1 MMSLKGAT
9 FRRLVIQL
17 TGRTADL
24 FLLDELNR
32 IEAVLREGSARLS
45 ERYEPP
51 PRPAK
56 KPHRDQ
62 PDGPGSSSV
71 QLDEF
76 FTALD
81 SKKQFDSQANA
92 LRSKLTKEIR
102 QQRTLQEHL
111 KQDLV
116 RHGNPEE
123 HKRTGDLLLANIA
136 TAVRDGNKV
145 RITDYYSDGAPTV
158 EIEVD
163 ENRSLQD
170 EATTRF
176 RQYTKSKRAG
186 GEIAARLDQID
197 RDTAALESA
206 SATPRPDS
214 RVEGSGCARQF

>member
-1 MMSLKGAT
+1 MSLKGAT

-17 TGRTADL
+17 TGRTAGS
-24 FLLDELNR
+24 FSARRVESHQ
-32 IEAVLREGSARLS
+32 AVLREDLQGSARD
-45 ERYEPP
+45 EPP

-62 PDGPGSSSV
+62 PDGPGSSSA

-136 TAVRDGNKV
+136 TAVR
-145 RITDYYSDGAPTV
+145 RQQSSDY
-158 EIEVD
+158 
-163 ENRSLQD
+163 RLLQ
-170 EATTRF
+170 
-176 RQYTKSKRAG
+176 
-186 GEIAARLDQID
+186 
-197 RDTAALESA
+197 
-206 SATPRPDS
+206 
-214 RVEGSGCARQF
+214 